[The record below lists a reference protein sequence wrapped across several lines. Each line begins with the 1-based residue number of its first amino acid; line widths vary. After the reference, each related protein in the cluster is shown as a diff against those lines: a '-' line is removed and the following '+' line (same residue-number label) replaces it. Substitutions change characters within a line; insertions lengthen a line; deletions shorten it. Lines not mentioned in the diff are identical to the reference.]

1 MANNFQK
8 IEYAKNT
15 ANWEKWKFE
24 YQYGAFYIFPPN
36 EVIEPIDALREKY
49 DSQSARYCQAHISLS
64 EPLTGPLTDEQLK
77 ELKETLSIIQPFEI
91 KYGPLRSFP
100 PYPGVCYT
108 ITPEKE
114 FFDLRQVI
122 HSTSIFEGNPLTRKD
137 RAPHMTIAE
146 FITIERTAELL
157 KELQGKVPEGTFQCV
172 SIEYAVPND
181 EFYFERVL
189 TMSIGSK

>member
-1 MANNFQK
+1 MKNNFQK

-36 EVIEPIDALREKY
+36 GVIEPIDELRQKF
-49 DSQSARYCQAHISLS
+49 DPKSADYCQAHISLS
-64 EPLTGPLTDEQLK
+64 EPLNNPLTDEQLT
-77 ELKETLSIIQPFEI
+77 ELKEALSLVQPFEI

-108 ITPEKE
+108 ITPGKE
-114 FFDLRQVI
+114 FFDLRKAI
-122 HSTSIFEGNPLTRKD
+122 HSTSIFAGNPLTRKD
-137 RAPHMTIAE
+137 REPHMTIAE
-146 FITIERTAELL
+146 FITVERTEELL
-157 KELQGKVPEGTFQCV
+157 KELQGKVPEGTFQCG

-181 EFYFERVL
+181 EFYFERVM
-189 TMSIGSK
+189 TIPIGSK

>member
-1 MANNFQK
+1 MINNFQK
-8 IEYAKNT
+8 IEYAKDT

-24 YQYGAFYIFPPN
+24 YQYGAFYIFLPN
-36 EVIEPIDALREKY
+36 GLIEPIDELRRKF
-49 DSQSARYCQAHISLS
+49 DPKSADYCRAHISLS
-64 EPLTGPLTDEQLK
+64 EPLSGPLTDEQLL
-77 ELKETLSIIQPFEI
+77 ELKEALSRIKPFEI
-91 KYGPLRSFP
+91 KYGPLRSFT

-114 FFDLRQVI
+114 FFELRQAI
-122 HSTSIFEGNPLTRKD
+122 HSTSIFAENPLTRKD

-146 FITIERTAELL
+146 FITVQRTEELL
-157 KELQGKVPEGTFQCV
+157 KELQGKVPEGTFQCG

-189 TMSIGSK
+189 TIPIGSK